1 MSNAGNVI
9 TNGTSHQLPE
19 NPTYFSQ
26 FSISEILTLPDQK
39 PDMEQLVSV
48 TVKPEIIAFHL
59 IDTPCMKSY
68 EGQLLSGKKLIVE
81 LNLKEI
87 ITYVADKPSQSTHA
101 AHFDKTLKSVFVVV
115 PKEVSGTPIET
126 LLKQKKLV
134 VTPYIE
140 DIFAMQRDERTV
152 FKNITVLVDVTF
164 C

>member
-1 MSNAGNVI
+1 MSSGSTVI
-9 TNGTSHQLPE
+9 TNGTDQQLPE
-19 NPTYFSQ
+19 HPQYFTQ
-26 FSISEILTLPDQK
+26 FSIPETLTIPEQK

-48 TVKPEIIAFHL
+48 TVKPEIVAFHL
-59 IDTPCMKSY
+59 IDTPCIKSY
-68 EGQLLSGKKLIVE
+68 EGQLLSGKKLIIE

-87 ITYVADKPSQSTHA
+87 ITYVADKPNQSTHA
-101 AHFDKTLKSVFVVV
+101 AHYDKTLKSVFVIV
-115 PKEVSGTPIET
+115 PKEVNGIPVEN

-152 FKNITVLVDVTF
+152 FKNITILVDVTF

>member
-1 MSNAGNVI
+1 MPDGSTVI
-9 TNGTSHQLPE
+9 TNGTAQQLPE
-19 NPTYFSQ
+19 NPLYFAQ
-26 FSISEILTLPDQK
+26 ISIPEILTIPDQK
-39 PDMEQLVSV
+39 PDMEQLISV
-48 TVKPEIIAFHL
+48 TVDAEILAFHL
-59 IDTPCMKSY
+59 IDTPCVKSY
-68 EGQLLSGKKLIVE
+68 EGQLLSGKKLIIE

-101 AHFDKTLKSVFVVV
+101 AHFEKTLKSVFVIL
-115 PKEVSGTPIET
+115 PKEVNGTPIEN

-152 FKNITVLVDVTF
+152 FKNITLLIDVTF

>member
-1 MSNAGNVI
+1 MPDESTI
-9 TNGTSHQLPE
+9 IMNGTAQQLPE
-19 NPTYFSQ
+19 KPLYFTQ
-26 FSISEILTLPDQK
+26 ISIPETLTIPEQK

-48 TVKPEIIAFHL
+48 TVKPEIVAFHL
-59 IDTPCMKSY
+59 INTPCMKSY
-68 EGQLLSGKKLIVE
+68 EGQLLSGKKLIIE
-81 LNLKEI
+81 LNLREI
-87 ITYVADKPSQSTHA
+87 INYVADKPSQSTHA
-101 AHFDKTLKSVFVVV
+101 AHFEKTFKSVFVVV

-140 DIFAMQRDERTV
+140 DIFAMQRDERTI